1 MRILQVKQYH
11 SQVASVKRELALD
24 RWRARTNPMGY
35 PVRSMFYFMLEDR
48 KGYPTELRQRGY
60 VAYTKNKACFG
71 MNKEKAEA
79 NFNK

>member
-1 MRILQVKQYH
+1 MKILQVKEYH
-11 SQVASVKRELALD
+11 FQVARLKRQLALE
-24 RWRARTNPMGY
+24 RWRERTNPCGY

-60 VAYTKNKACFG
+60 VAFEGDKACFG
-71 MNKEKAEA
+71 LNKDKARA